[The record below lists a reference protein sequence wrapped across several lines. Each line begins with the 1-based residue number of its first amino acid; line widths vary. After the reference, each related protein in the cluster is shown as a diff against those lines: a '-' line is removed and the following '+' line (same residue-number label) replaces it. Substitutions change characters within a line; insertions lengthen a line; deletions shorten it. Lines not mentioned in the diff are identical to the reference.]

1 MKATKYTR
9 EQLVQAINYW
19 TTKLRRVDETT
30 SSNYLID
37 DLIEKFGSDLVLSKT
52 PTYVLSEI
60 DLEKIFDILNRNL
73 FESKL
78 RKPFLKYVPEQS
90 VVNRLNDNSI
100 ASGCF
105 THERK
110 DARCYGVYLSS
121 VTDIVDR
128 DGNAVGVH
136 FSDDQIIMNETY
148 LGKCIFI
155 FAVAAICHEM
165 IHYYQRNQPDFDD
178 VYFKMSNGSIDAIN
192 LHDQETFEDKM
203 LEANEL
209 GLKVVKQQN
218 PSESYLDM
226 NFGARNKLYRVIGED
241 DDDDVIVAQT
251 GGMTIL
257 RTRGSYKSCLQ
268 VLD

>member
-1 MKATKYTR
+1 MKTTKYTR
-9 EQLVQAINYW
+9 EQLVRAINYW
-19 TTKLRRVDETT
+19 TKKLGRVDEAV

-52 PTYVLSEI
+52 PTYVLSET
-60 DLEKIFDILNRNL
+60 DLEKIFDVLNRNL

-78 RKPFLKYVPEQS
+78 RKPFLEYVPEQS

-121 VTDIVDR
+121 VTDIVGR
-128 DGNAVGVH
+128 DGDAVGVH
-136 FSDDQIIMNETY
+136 FSDDQIIMNKTY

-165 IHYYQRNQPDFDD
+165 IHYYQRNQSDFDD
-178 VYFKMSNGSIDAIN
+178 VYFKMSSGSIDAIN
-192 LHDQETFEDKM
+192 LQDQETFEDKM

-226 NFGARNKLYRVIGED
+226 NFGARKTL
-241 DDDDVIVAQT
+241 
-251 GGMTIL
+251 
-257 RTRGSYKSCLQ
+257 
-268 VLD
+268 